1 MKKFGA
7 ENKNG
12 LNLNVVRHKEL
23 KLLKRTVFTK
33 DVLNYTVLMQKIL
46 NVALFITNIV
56 EDIKKGVAIAKIAKD
71 YNVTRQTVYRIKKT
85 AWSMTNS

>member
-46 NVALFITNIV
+46 NVALFI
-56 EDIKKGVAIAKIAKD
+56 KISLK
-71 YNVTRQTVYRIKKT
+71 I
-85 AWSMTNS
+85 